1 MPTFDEVL
9 YWSGTDLESAGS
21 ALKITSKVYETV
33 YLDLNDL
40 EAGDLEGAAAE
51 AEAKARRVLADDA
64 MDLWNKMDHSG
75 NDLIEA
81 STTVTNLSSTAWDI
95 KARVEASGLMI
106 SSGVV
111 TPPSSHL
118 GDYPNETIASYQDE
132 ITFLMDQV
140 TDTISFLQSVYDDI
154 ATLDETASDP
164 GLEIINAGV
173 KEPNPAWT
181 ADEVNDWWT
190 SLSDAERADII
201 TRHPA
206 WIGNLD
212 GIPMNDRN
220 AAN

>member
-118 GDYPNETIASYQDE
+118 GDYPRGSAKSVVGG
-132 ITFLMDQV
+132 LMSGIV
-140 TDTISFLQSVYDDI
+140 GVLARVRRG
-154 ATLDETASDP
+154 P
-164 GLEIINAGV
+164 AGTMGS
-173 KEPNPAWT
+173 A
-181 ADEVNDWWT
+181 
-190 SLSDAERADII
+190 
-201 TRHPA
+201 
-206 WIGNLD
+206 
-212 GIPMNDRN
+212 
-220 AAN
+220 

>member
-81 STTVTNLSSTAWDI
+81 STTVTADG
-95 KARVEASGLMI
+95 ASRRRCAALLL
-106 SSGVV
+106 V
-111 TPPSSHL
+111 T
-118 GDYPNETIASYQDE
+118 T
-132 ITFLMDQV
+132 T
-140 TDTISFLQSVYDDI
+140 
-154 ATLDETASDP
+154 SD
-164 GLEIINAGV
+164 
-173 KEPNPAWT
+173 
-181 ADEVNDWWT
+181 
-190 SLSDAERADII
+190 S
-201 TRHPA
+201 
-206 WIGNLD
+206 
-212 GIPMNDRN
+212 
-220 AAN
+220 